1 MSIHKSI
8 CIIFMKIQILSKNTF
23 YGEIMKIKNFMNQ
36 LFAYKE
42 QEDYEFILPNSAN
55 NLPESEVETE
65 KQKIYP
71 TLSVNIEYLK
81 TKYNLLI
88 NSDVKIRKFAIP
100 IQDKKVAAAL
110 LYIDGMVDET
120 TITNSV
126 LQPLLLK
133 NSITMQEQQNNN
145 KPGRISIK
153 NMRQPKIN
161 LENFIYNGLI
171 PHNSISKESEFE
183 EVIPKVN
190 AGFCALFVDTIGTAF
205 CVETKGFKGRTVS
218 EPITESIIRG
228 SQEAFVENIRI
239 NTSLLR
245 KIVNNENFVIE
256 EVDVGKVSK
265 TKVAICYIQ
274 NIANDDLVAETK
286 FRINNLNIDYLLSS
300 GQLEQ
305 FIKDN
310 PNNTFP
316 QTIAT
321 ERPDRVSSY
330 LLHGRVAIVV
340 NGTPFVL
347 VVPAVFIDFL
357 SSAEDKNLNYHFA
370 NFLKFIRAI
379 ALFFAIFLPGLY
391 VAITNYHQEL
401 IPSELLFAIANAR
414 EAIPFPVIFEIL
426 IMEISFE
433 LIREAGL
440 RVSSSFSTTIGIIGA
455 LILGDA
461 AVSAS
466 IVSPILI
473 IVVAFTGICSFAIP
487 DFALT
492 TSIRIYRFFYIA
504 LGFLAGFLGIAFGFF
519 IHFILLT
526 NLSSFGVPYFA
537 PYIPF
542 ENLNQNNGYIMKP
555 VWKREKRSQY
565 LNTKRPEVADKIS
578 MEWRKNVK

>member
-1 MSIHKSI
+1 M
-8 CIIFMKIQILSKNTF
+8 N
-23 YGEIMKIKNFMNQ
+23 IKNIFNN
-36 LFAYKE
+36 LFEYKE

-55 NLPESEVETE
+55 NLPETDMEAE
-65 KQKIYP
+65 KQKIFP

-88 NSDVKIRKFAIP
+88 NSDVKIRKFALP
-100 IQDKKVAAAL
+100 IQNKKVAAAL

-133 NSITMQEQQNNN
+133 NSITMQEQQNTS
-145 KPGRISIK
+145 GRITVRNPK
-153 NMRQPKIN
+153 TPKIN

-171 PHNSISKESEFE
+171 PHNSISKETEFE
-183 EVIPKVN
+183 TLISKVN

-205 CVETKGFKGRTVS
+205 CVETKGFKGRSVS
-218 EPITESIIRG
+218 EPITESIVRG
-228 SQEAFVENIRI
+228 SQEGFVESLRT
-239 NTSLLR
+239 NTSMLR
-245 KIVNNENFVIE
+245 KIVNNENLVIE
-256 EVDVGKVSK
+256 EVEVGKVSK

-274 NIANDDLVAETK
+274 NIANDDLVAEAK
-286 FRINNLNIDYLLSS
+286 YRINSLKVDYLLSS

-310 PNNTFP
+310 PKNSFP

-321 ERPDRVSSY
+321 ERPDRVSTY
-330 LLHGRVAIVV
+330 LLNGRVAIIV

-347 VVPAVFIDFL
+347 VVPGIFIDFL
-357 SSAEDKNLNYHFA
+357 SSGEDRNLNYHFA
-370 NFLKFIRAI
+370 NFLKFIRGI
-379 ALFFAIFLPGLY
+379 ALFFAIFLPGMY

-426 IMEISFE
+426 VMEISFE

-473 IVVAFTGICSFAIP
+473 IVVAFTGICGFTIP
-487 DFALT
+487 DFSLT
-492 TSIRIYRFFYIA
+492 TSIRIYRFAYII
-504 LGFLAGFLGIAFGFF
+504 LGFLAGFLGIALGFF
-519 IHFILLT
+519 VHFIILT
-526 NLSSFGVPYFA
+526 SLSSFGVPYFA

-542 ENLNQNNGYIMKP
+542 NNLNENNGFLVKP
-555 VWKREKRSQY
+555 VWKRQRRNEF
-565 LNTKRPEVADKIS
+565 LNTKRPESANKIS
-578 MEWRKNVK
+578 MDWRKGNVK

>member
-1 MSIHKSI
+1 MSIKKV
-8 CIIFMKIQILSKNTF
+8 FND
-23 YGEIMKIKNFMNQ
+23 
-36 LFAYKE
+36 LFKYEE
-42 QEDYEFILPNSAN
+42 QEEYEFILPNSAN
-55 NLPESEVETE
+55 NLPESASEIE
-65 KQKIYP
+65 KQKIFP

-88 NSDVKIRKFAIP
+88 NSDIKIRKFALP
-100 IQDKKVAAAL
+100 IQNKKIPAAL

-133 NSITMQEQQNNN
+133 NSITMQEQEN
-145 KPGRISIK
+145 KNKSGRIAIK
-153 NMRQPKIN
+153 NSNTPKIN

-171 PHNSISKESEFE
+171 PHNSISKETEFE
-183 EVIPKVN
+183 NVIIKVN
-190 AGFCALFVDTIGTAF
+190 AGFCALLVDTIGTVF
-205 CVETKGFKGRTVS
+205 CVETKGFKGRSVS
-218 EPITESIIRG
+218 EPITENIVRG
-228 SQEAFVENIRI
+228 SQEAFVENIRT
-239 NTSLLR
+239 NTSMLR
-245 KIVNNENFVIE
+245 KIVNNENLIIE
-256 EVDVGKVSK
+256 EVELGKISR
-265 TKVAICYIQ
+265 TKVAICYID
-274 NIANDDLVAETK
+274 NIANADLVAEAK
-286 FRINNLNIDYLLSS
+286 YRVNNLNIDYLLSS

-310 PNNTFP
+310 PVNSFP

-321 ERPDRVSSY
+321 ERPDRVCTY
-330 LLHGRVAIVV
+330 LLNGRVAIIV

-357 SSAEDKNLNYHFA
+357 TTGEDRNLNYHFA
-370 NFLKFIRAI
+370 NFLKFIRGI
-379 ALFFAIFLPGLY
+379 ALFFSIFLPGLY

-401 IPSELLFAIANAR
+401 IPSELLFAVANAR
-414 EAIPFPVIFEIL
+414 EAIPFPVIFEIIL
-426 IMEISFE
+426 MEISFE

-461 AVSAS
+461 AVSAN

-473 IVVAFTGICSFAIP
+473 IVVAFTGICGFAIP

-492 TSIRIYRFFYIA
+492 SSIRICRFSYIV

-519 IHFILLT
+519 VHFILLT

-542 ENLNQNNGYIMKP
+542 ENLNENNGYVMKP
-555 VWKREKRSQY
+555 VWKREKRSRF
-565 LNTKRPEVADKIS
+565 LNTKRPDAEKKIS
-578 MEWRKNVK
+578 MDWRSNAK

>member
-1 MSIHKSI
+1 M
-8 CIIFMKIQILSKNTF
+8 N
-23 YGEIMKIKNFMNQ
+23 IKNLFNQ
-36 LFAYKE
+36 LFEYKE
-42 QEDYEFILPNSAN
+42 EEEYEFILPNSSN
-55 NLPESEVETE
+55 NLPESKNNQA
-65 KQKIYP
+65 KQKIFP

-88 NSDVKIRKFAIP
+88 NSDVKIRKFVLP
-100 IQDKKVAAAL
+100 IQDKKVVAAL
-110 LYIDGMVDET
+110 LYIDGMVDEK

-133 NSITMQEQQNNN
+133 NSITMQEQQNTN
-145 KPGRISIK
+145 KPGRISIRNPK
-153 NMRQPKIN
+153 QPKIN

-171 PHNSISKESEFE
+171 PHNSISKETEFE
-183 EVIPKVN
+183 EVIVKVN
-190 AGFCALFVDTIGTAF
+190 AGFCALFVDTIATAF
-205 CVETKGFKGRTVS
+205 CVETKGFEGRQVS

-228 SQEAFVENIRI
+228 PQEAFVENIRT

-245 KIVNNENFVIE
+245 KIINNENLVIE
-256 EVDVGKVSK
+256 EIEVGKISK

-274 NIANDDLVAETK
+274 NIANDDLVGEVK
-286 FRINNLNIDYLLSS
+286 YRINHLNIDYLLSS

-305 FIKDN
+305 LIKDN
-310 PNNTFP
+310 PSNTFP
-316 QTIAT
+316 QNIAT

-330 LLHGRVAIVV
+330 LLNGRVAIVV

-357 SSAEDKNLNYHFA
+357 SSAEDKNLNYHFT
-370 NFLKFIRAI
+370 NFLKFIRAV

-473 IVVAFTGICSFAIP
+473 IVVAFTGICGFAIP
-487 DFALT
+487 DFSLT
-492 TSIRIYRFFYIA
+492 SSIRIYRFFYIA
-504 LGFLAGFLGIAFGFF
+504 LGFFAGFLGIALGFF

-526 NLSSFGVPYFA
+526 NLSSFGVSYFA

-542 ENLNQNNGYIMKP
+542 ENLNENNGYIMKP
-555 VWKREKRSQY
+555 VWKRERRSHF
-565 LNTKRPEVADKIS
+565 LNTKRPETAEKIS
-578 MEWRKNVK
+578 MEWRKDVK

>member
-1 MSIHKSI
+1 M
-8 CIIFMKIQILSKNTF
+8 N
-23 YGEIMKIKNFMNQ
+23 IKNFFNN
-36 LFAYKE
+36 LFEYKE
-42 QEDYEFILPNSAN
+42 QEEYEFILPNSAN
-55 NLPESEVETE
+55 NVLESENK
-65 KQKIYP
+65 KQKIFP

-88 NSDVKIRKFAIP
+88 NSDIKIRKFAIP
-100 IQDKKVAAAL
+100 IQNKKVPAAL
-110 LYIDGMVDET
+110 LYIDGMVDES

-133 NSITMQEQQNNN
+133 NSITMHEQKNTI
-145 KPGRISIK
+145 KPGRISVQSTK
-153 NMRQPKIN
+153 LPKIN

-171 PHNSISKESEFE
+171 PHNSISKETEFE
-183 EVIPKVN
+183 EVITKVN
-190 AGFCALFVDTIGTAF
+190 SGFCALFVDTIGTSF
-205 CVETKGFKGRTVS
+205 CIETKGFKGRNVS

-228 SQEAFVENIRI
+228 PQEAFVENIRT

-245 KIVNNENFVIE
+245 KIVNNEHLVIE
-256 EVDVGKVSK
+256 EVGVGKISK

-274 NIANDDLVAETK
+274 NIANDDLVAEAK
-286 FRINNLNIDYLLSS
+286 YRINNLNIDYLLSS

-305 FIKDN
+305 LIQDN
-310 PNNTFP
+310 STNSFP

-330 LLHGRVAIVV
+330 LLNGRIAIIV

-347 VVPAVFIDFL
+347 VVPAIFIDFL
-357 SSAEDKNLNYHFA
+357 SSAEDKNLNYHFS
-370 NFLKFIRAI
+370 NFLRFIRVI

-473 IVVAFTGICSFAIP
+473 IVVAFTGICGFAIP
-487 DFALT
+487 DFSLT
-492 TSIRIYRFFYIA
+492 TSIRIYRFFYII
-504 LGFLAGFLGIAFGFF
+504 LGFLAGFLGIALGFF
-519 IHFILLT
+519 IHFIFLT

-542 ENLNQNNGYIMKP
+542 EDLNKNNGYAIKP
-555 VWKREKRSQY
+555 VWKRERRSQF
-565 LNTKRPEVADKIS
+565 LNTKRPETEDKIS
-578 MEWRKNVK
+578 MEWKKNVK

>member
-1 MSIHKSI
+1 M
-8 CIIFMKIQILSKNTF
+8 N
-23 YGEIMKIKNFMNQ
+23 IKNLFQQ
-36 LFAYKE
+36 LFGYTE
-42 QEDYEFILPNSAN
+42 QEDYEFILPNTAN
-55 NLPESEVETE
+55 NLPESDVNPTAE
-65 KQKIYP
+65 KIYP
-71 TLSVNIEYLK
+71 SLSVNIEFLK

-88 NSDVKIRKFAIP
+88 NSDIKIRKFALP
-100 IQDKKVAAAL
+100 VQDKKVAAAL
-110 LYIDGMVDET
+110 LFIDGMVDES
-120 TITNSV
+120 TITESV

-133 NSITMQEQQNNN
+133 NSITMKEQENAN

-153 NMRQPKIN
+153 NPRTPRIN

-171 PHNSISKESEFE
+171 PHNSISKETEFK
-183 EVIPKVN
+183 EVVSKVN
-190 AGFCALFVDTIGTAF
+190 AGFCALFVDTVGCAF
-205 CVETKGFKGRTVS
+205 CVETKGFKGRSVS

-228 SQEAFVENIRI
+228 PQEAFVENIRI

-245 KIVNNENFVIE
+245 KIINNENFVIE
-256 EVDVGKVSK
+256 EVEVGKVSK

-286 FRINNLNIDYLLSS
+286 YRINNLKIDSLLSS

-305 FIKDN
+305 LIKDN

-330 LLHGRVAIVV
+330 LLSGRVAIIV

-347 VVPAVFIDFL
+347 VVPAIFIDFL
-357 SSAEDKNLNYHFA
+357 SSAEDRNLNYHFT
-370 NFLKFIRAI
+370 NFLKFIRGI

-426 IMEISFE
+426 IMEVSFE

-473 IVVAFTGICSFAIP
+473 IVVAFTGICGFAIP
-487 DFALT
+487 DFSLT
-492 TSIRIYRFFYIA
+492 SSIRIYRFFYIV
-504 LGFLAGFLGIAFGFF
+504 LGFLAGFLGIALGFF

-542 ENLNQNNGYIMKP
+542 ENLNENNGYIMKP
-555 VWKREKRSQY
+555 VWKRQRRNQF
-565 LNTKRPEVADKIS
+565 LNTKRPEAANKIS
-578 MEWRKNVK
+578 MEWRKHVK